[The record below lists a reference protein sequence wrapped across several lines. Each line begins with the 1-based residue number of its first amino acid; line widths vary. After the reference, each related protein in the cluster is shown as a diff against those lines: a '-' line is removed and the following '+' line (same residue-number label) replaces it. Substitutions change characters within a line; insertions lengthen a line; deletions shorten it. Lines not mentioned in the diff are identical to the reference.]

1 MSKGRLHH
9 VHGFLEGSIDST
21 KGFAMNLNIIER
33 HFHAGDRARLENT
46 NLHLDR
52 IERHFLAGDRA
63 TLDLDRFERHF
74 LVDLR
79 HHLDVTNIIL
89 FSQVAIS
96 SGLFDAPKLAVSV
109 VIAAAFVR
117 NVVWKFAFLS
127 TRTVIAGSNIR
138 ISEQAIGAASR
149 EVIGTPIFWGW
160 IRRFYRGGRRTGK
173 RCCLASEQTESVFI
187 AKACLRIV
195 V

>member
-1 MSKGRLHH
+1 MSEGRLHH

-21 KGFAMNLNIIER
+21 KGFAMNLNRIER
-33 HFHAGDRARLENT
+33 HFHAGDRARVENT
-46 NLHLDR
+46 NLDLDR

-89 FSQVAIS
+89 LSQVAIS
-96 SGLFDAPKLAVSV
+96 SGLCDAPKLAVSV
-109 VIAAAFVR
+109 LIAAAIVR
-117 NVVWKFAFLS
+117 NVVWRFAFLS
-127 TRTVIAGSNIR
+127 TRTVIAVSNVR
-138 ISEQAIGAASR
+138 ISEQTIGASR

-160 IRRFYRGGRRTGK
+160 IRRFYRSGCRTGK
-173 RCCLASEQTESVFI
+173 GCCLASEQTESV
-187 AKACLRIV
+187 
-195 V
+195 